1 MALAGA
7 SGSGHSDAMVI
18 STSHQPPPSPLL
30 VRYLRQE
37 VGLSQNALE
46 LGVKQAEQEQAPL
59 AVVLWRFGLISLEQ
73 FDQVLAWQEQ
83 NL

>member
-1 MALAGA
+1 
-7 SGSGHSDAMVI
+7 MVI

-30 VRYLRQE
+30 VRHLRQE
-37 VGLSQNALE
+37 VGLSQSALE
-46 LGVKQAEQEQAPL
+46 LGIKQAEQEQAPL
-59 AVVLWRFGLISLEQ
+59 AVVLWRFGLINLEQ

>member
-7 SGSGHSDAMVI
+7 AGSGHSDAMVI
-18 STSHQPPPSPLL
+18 STSHQPPPSPHL